1 MMLITKYIKKDKL
14 IIVKN
19 NSINGNF
26 DITLNTNVNPLI
38 EFGIRDILDSADII
52 YASTNNNKIS
62 LISTVSYNN
71 LFNKKYQLSIPY
83 LDTANLPT
91 TDLNNDGNAC
101 NDKYLLGYL
110 QVTYNTTKE
119 LLLELQ
125 VYVRDNYNVFT

>member
-1 MMLITKYIKKDKL
+1 MLANYVNKKEQLL
-14 IIVKN
+14 IVRG

-26 DITLNTNVNPLI
+26 DITLSTNVNPLI
-38 EFGIRDILDSADII
+38 EFGIREQLTSTDLV
-52 YASTNNNKIS
+52 YATTNNNQIT
-62 LISTVSYNN
+62 LIETNIYTN
-71 LFNKKYQLSIPY
+71 LFNKKYKLEIPY
-83 LDTANLPT
+83 SDTIDLPI
-91 TDLNNDGNAC
+91 TDLNNDGNTC

>member
-83 LDTANLPT
+83 SDTIDLPI
-91 TDLNNDGNAC
+91 TDLNNDGNTC
-101 NDKYLLGYL
+101 NDEYLLGYL
-110 QVTYNTTKE
+110 QVTYNNTKE